1 MTIQQQFIQKKWN
14 YSLHFLF
21 SHLKEKETNDLMLKE
36 KMFVEY
42 KNMKGQITFV
52 DKSYAV
58 FNPFNSKALLVVYK
72 ENWVDVTVL

>member
-1 MTIQQQFIQKKWN
+1 
-14 YSLHFLF
+14 
-21 SHLKEKETNDLMLKE
+21 MLKE